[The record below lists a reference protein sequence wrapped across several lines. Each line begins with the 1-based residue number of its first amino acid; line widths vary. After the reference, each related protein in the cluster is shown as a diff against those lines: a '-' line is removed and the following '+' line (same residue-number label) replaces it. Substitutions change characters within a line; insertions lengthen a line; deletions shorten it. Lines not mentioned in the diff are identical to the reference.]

1 MPVIT
6 RMESRV
12 KEVEVAVTGVQS
24 AVSGVNNQLNDHGV
38 LLKTHGVE
46 LQSLKEVLNRL
57 VISNGRIVD
66 ELASLRENSNGNH
79 GSGRRLQ
86 GERSTATGG
95 AGSNGRNVGI
105 GFTGRDTVLG
115 EPRNEFHAQ
124 KIELPLFSGDNPD
137 KWAYRAERYFG
148 LQRLS
153 PPEQLEAAVLCLEG
167 AALNWFRWENQR
179 HAINSW
185 EELKSLLLRRFCQ
198 KAEGTVFD
206 RFFVHH
212 QVTTVQDYRR
222 RFEALASTIGPMGDQ
237 ALQTAFLK
245 GLKIEIQA
253 PLRIL
258 EPNGLVHMMDLAEQ
272 VEANQALTRLHRNGL
287 NGPMRSSPRP
297 PLSTLLLPDSS
308 KGTYVTSPTSSS
320 HSTQLSPGASSKQ
333 SSSQATS
340 PVYRRYTESEIQEKK
355 RKGLCFKC
363 DGRWIRG
370 HECSQADKYFFNRKN

>member
-1 MPVIT
+1 
-6 RMESRV
+6 MEKRL
-12 KEVEVAVTGVQS
+12 KDEVV
-24 AVSGVNNQLNDHGV
+24 QLNDHGV

-46 LQSLKEVLNRL
+46 LQSLKEVLDRL
-57 VISNGRIVD
+57 VVSNGRIVD
-66 ELASLRENSNGNH
+66 ELASLRESSNGNH
-79 GSGRRLQ
+79 GSGRRLH
-86 GERSTATGG
+86 GEGSTATGG

-105 GFTGRDTVLG
+105 GFTGRDTVFG
-115 EPRNEFHAQ
+115 EPRNEFRTPATTRMNG
-124 KIELPLFSGDNPD
+124 LT
-137 KWAYRAERYFG
+137 ERYFG

-179 HAINSW
+179 QAIKSW
-185 EELKSLLLRRFCQ
+185 EELKSLLLRRFRP
-198 KAEGTVFD
+198 KAE
-206 RFFVHH
+206 
-212 QVTTVQDYRR
+212 
-222 RFEALASTIGPMGDQ
+222 ASTIEPMGDQ
-237 ALQTAFLK
+237 ALQAAFLK

-272 VEANQALTRLHRNGL
+272 VKANQALTRLHRNGL

-297 PLSTLLLPDSS
+297 PLSALLIPDSS
-308 KGTYVTSPTSSS
+308 KGTYVTSPISSS

-363 DGRWIRG
+363 DGRWSRG
-370 HECSQADKYFFNRKN
+370 HECSQAEVQILLQQEELMEEQLSTQYLSA